1 MKSSNVKWHKSL
13 NTQTLIGVGVIAV
26 GLIASL
32 IMAIEI
38 EGKKL
43 VFAESSRLIE
53 QTGDNA
59 VSDLENRS
67 REIAALTRSI
77 GATAEKLPKSEI
89 VFKQVL
95 PKVIDFQGDLAV
107 AGGGFWPEPYAF
119 DSKVER
125 RSFFWGRETNN
136 SLKYYDDYNKSGYH
150 NADWY
155 VVAKYLEPGRCF
167 WSRSYVDP
175 YSNEPMVTCTVATQD
190 NRKFSGVATID
201 LKLGG
206 LQAFTESWQRKT
218 GGYIFIVDRDNKF
231 ITFPQLSLVKK
242 IETDSSGKSTQEFIQ
257 ASEFAVKQPSFKPI
271 STALEAI
278 NQKILIRA
286 EQMPKYSNE
295 TAAKLDEQSD
305 LIDRQQAEL
314 MVAVLADPLKQQQQQ
329 NQRFQEFE
337 IENDWL
343 LQERSTVYIF
353 HVPSSYW
360 KVVIVKPMSES
371 TLVAS
376 RMAYLLISR
385 SALIVVMAAFL
396 GLVSVRY
403 LLIKPIQSLNKVA
416 RDIELNASQI
426 DPSKWHNILPL
437 NRSDE
442 VGQLANSFNDMI
454 GQLKTSFDKLNE
466 VIVQANQVGMK
477 VTSSTMQITTAGKQ
491 LESTVV
497 KQAVST
503 NEVKATASEI
513 AATNGVLA
521 KTMEDLTQKAQ
532 ATAASAS
539 NSQASLMEMADGM
552 YQLATATTAISSR
565 LAIMNEKA
573 NNINSVVAKISKVAD
588 RINLISLNAG
598 IEAEKAGEHG
608 VGFTVVAREV
618 KRLADNTALASQEIE
633 EMIEDIQLSVS
644 KGVAEM
650 DKFSQQ
656 VSRYVKQVERI
667 SGEIAAVIFEV
678 QSLTPQ
684 FEKVS
689 HNMEGQFKGAQ
700 QISNAISHLSEASQ
714 QTVAS
719 LQQTNQVLEQL
730 NDTAFVLQSIIS
742 MKVNS

>member
-13 NTQTLIGVGVIAV
+13 NTQTLIGVGAIAV

-32 IMAIEI
+32 ILAIEI

-67 REIAALTRSI
+67 REIAALARSI
-77 GATAEKLPKSEI
+77 GATAEELPKSEI

-125 RSFFWGRETNN
+125 RSFFWGRESNN

-150 NADWY
+150 NTDWY

-257 ASEFAVKQPSFKPI
+257 ASEFAVKQPSFEPI
-271 STALEAI
+271 ARALEAI
-278 NQKILIRA
+278 NQKILRQA
-286 EQMPKYSNE
+286 QQMPKYSKE

-305 LIDRQQAEL
+305 QIDRQQAEL
-314 MVAVLADPLKQQQQQ
+314 MAAVLADPLKQEQQQ

-337 IENDWL
+337 IKNDWL
-343 LQERSTVYIF
+343 LQEKSTVYIF

-385 SALIVVMAAFL
+385 SALIVVIAAFL

-403 LLIKPIQSLNKVA
+403 LLIKPVQSLNKVA

-426 DPSKWHNILPL
+426 DPSKWQNILPL

-466 VIVQANQVGMK
+466 VIMQANQVGMK

-497 KQAVST
+497 QQAVST

-521 KTMEDLTQKAQ
+521 KTMEDITQKAQ

-573 NNINSVVAKISKVAD
+573 NNINSVVTKISKVAD

-598 IEAEKAGEHG
+598 IEAEKAGEYG

-618 KRLADNTALASQEIE
+618 KRLADNTAVASQEIE

-644 KGVAEM
+644 KGVEEM

-719 LQQTNQVLEQL
+719 LQQTNLVLEQL